1 MNFDSAVFYT
11 NDLGKVLDFYKDI
24 LGITL
29 EFKDEERYLSFIF
42 PNGARLGIK
51 RKTTDREIPG
61 AQTVIF
67 SVEKDIEKDK
77 GLYPSTVIVQLVEY
91 INTHILNKKEIIG
104 KSHWKKKKIKNKRI
118 KNP

>member
-67 SVEKDIEKDK
+67 SVEKDIEKLFDD
-77 GLYPSTVIVQLVEY
+77 L
-91 INTHILNKKEIIG
+91 
-104 KSHWKKKKIKNKRI
+104 KNKVPVYKELLTYEWG
-118 KNP
+118 KNFSILDPDGNKVEFIQR